1 MNPAFH
7 EWFGDEYLEEYQT
20 GVFSDELD
28 KLGHRHRVATSWKL
42 NRPGARCFGRVRT
55 LSIET
60 VETDDE
66 HLHDGLSFLTSLAPD
81 DVLVIKGSRDFAY
94 FGELM
99 SRLAE
104 KVGLSGVVI
113 DGLTRDTYYTR
124 RIELPIFAKG
134 YSPVDIKG
142 RGRVAKLDE
151 RVMIDGICVH
161 PGDWLFGDSDAVVT
175 VPQALMPSLRD
186 RVLEAVRD
194 EAAIKESIAAGASVD
209 ELLARFKEF

>member
-1 MNPAFH
+1 MNPAFR
-7 EWFGDEYLEEYQT
+7 EWFGEEHLEEYQT

-28 KLGHRHRVATSWKL
+28 KLGHRHQVSTSWKL
-42 NRPGARCFGRVRT
+42 NRPGARFFGRVRT

-60 VETDDE
+60 VETHDE
-66 HLHDGLSFLTSLAPD
+66 RLHDGLSFLTSLEPG

-124 RIELPIFAKG
+124 RIDLPIFAKG

-142 RGRVAKLDE
+142 RGRVGAIDE

-161 PGDWLFGDSDAVVT
+161 PGDYLFGDGDAVVA
-175 VPQALMPSLRD
+175 VPNSVMPTLRG